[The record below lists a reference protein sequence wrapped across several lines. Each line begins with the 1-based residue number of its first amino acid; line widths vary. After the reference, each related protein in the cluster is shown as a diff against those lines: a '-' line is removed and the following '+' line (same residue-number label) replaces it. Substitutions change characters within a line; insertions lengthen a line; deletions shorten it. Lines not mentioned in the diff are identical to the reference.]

1 MNNIMNQKLVIV
13 ESPNKIETLK
23 KYLGE
28 DYEVLASVGH
38 IKKLSTRGTY
48 GLGIDLTNWEPFFII
63 DPEKKDVVKKIKE
76 KAKNIS
82 EIYIATD
89 PDREGEAIGAH
100 LIEIL
105 QGAKKSNK
113 HFYRIRFNEITKDA
127 VLSAIQNPGVID
139 DNLVEAQKARRML
152 DRIIGF
158 RLSQLMKKKL
168 TNYPTN
174 PSAGRV
180 QSIALKLVVDREK
193 EIEDFIPTDYHK
205 LNAKL
210 QDDFLVDY
218 INLNNSSE
226 QRYWIFPEEL
236 QKVKDEIA
244 KEPTNKMIV
253 VNIKE
258 SQKTLETLTPFKQA
272 VLYKKSPYNSRATQV
287 AAQHLYEIGLISYP
301 RTDST
306 RLSETFVKLA
316 RNYIEK
322 QWGKEYILENI
333 KGEAGTQDAHEAI
346 RPTNVEITPES
357 AKQIY
362 GLNDYDFGIYK
373 LIYEH
378 TLSCLIKPPTRSN
391 KTYLFKKHNLDF
403 KAVIS
408 SIIFKGYYVVKN
420 EYKNDIDPMFELNQ
434 EVDVLKYEFQD
445 CQTKPPARY
454 TEGSLIDK
462 LDQIK
467 VGRPST
473 FSSTIRII
481 LEREYVVTENNS
493 LKPTDFGKIVLQKLL
508 TGFPTII
515 NEQYTASVEN
525 QLDDIAIGNVTTS
538 YILSEFYNQFEQV
551 LNEATKTIE
560 MTKISD
566 IELDEDCPN
575 CGSTLIVKHSK
586 FGKFAGCSS
595 FPSCKYSRVIQNKKR
610 RFFFRKK

>member
-1 MNNIMNQKLVIV
+1 MNQKLVIV

-23 KYLGE
+23 KYLGT
-28 DYEVLASVGH
+28 DYDVMASVGH
-38 IKKLSTRGTY
+38 IKKLSTRGAH
-48 GLGIDLTNWEPFFII
+48 GLGIDLDKWEPYFII

-76 KAKNIS
+76 KAKSVS

-105 QGAKKSNK
+105 QSPKKNNK
-113 HFYRIRFNEITKDA
+113 HFYRVRFNEITKDA
-127 VLSAIQNPGVID
+127 VLNAIQKPSEID
-139 DNLVEAQKARRML
+139 ENLVEAQKARRML

-180 QSIALKLVVDREK
+180 QSIALKLVVDREN
-193 EIEDFIPTDYHK
+193 EIEAFVPVDFHK
-205 LNAKL
+205 LSAKL

-236 QKVKDEIA
+236 QKIKDEIA
-244 KEPTNKMIV
+244 KEPSNKMLV
-253 VNIKE
+253 VDIKE

-272 VLYKKSPYNSRATQV
+272 VLYKKSPYNSRSTQA

-306 RLSETFVKLA
+306 RLSQTFVNQA
-316 RNYIEK
+316 RSYIEK

-346 RPTNVEITPES
+346 RPTNVELTPLS
-357 AKQIY
+357 AKEIHN
-362 GLNDYDFGIYK
+362 LNEYDFGVYK

-378 TLSCLIKPPTRSN
+378 TLSCLIKPPVRCN
-391 KTYLFKKHNLDF
+391 KTYLFKKHSLDF

-408 SIIFKGYYVVKN
+408 SIIFNGYYVVKN
-420 EYKNDIDPMFELNQ
+420 EYKNDIDPKFELNQ
-434 EVDVLKYEFQD
+434 EVDVLSYDFQN

-454 TEGSLIDK
+454 SEGSLIEK

-481 LEREYVVTENNS
+481 LEREYVVTENNY
-493 LKPTDFGKIVLQKLL
+493 LKPTNFGKTVLEKLL
-508 TGFPTII
+508 FGFPSII

-525 QLDDIAIGNVTTS
+525 QLDDIAIGNLNS
-538 YILSEFYNQFEQV
+538 RLILDDFYSKFNEV
-551 LNEATKTIE
+551 LDKASQTIE

-566 IELDEDCPN
+566 IELDEQCPN

-586 FGKFAGCSS
+586 FGKFAGCSG
-595 FPSCKYSRVIQNKKR
+595 FPNCKYSRNIQDKKR
-610 RFFFRKK
+610 RFFFRRK